1 MSAVLSLDLHLLWG
15 QMWNVTVG
23 SPVVMEEAL
32 QRVSTPILSLSFF
45 FSLGPHLQHME
56 VP

>member
-1 MSAVLSLDLHLLWG
+1 MSAVLSLDLYLLWG

-45 FSLGPHLQHME
+45 FS
-56 VP
+56 